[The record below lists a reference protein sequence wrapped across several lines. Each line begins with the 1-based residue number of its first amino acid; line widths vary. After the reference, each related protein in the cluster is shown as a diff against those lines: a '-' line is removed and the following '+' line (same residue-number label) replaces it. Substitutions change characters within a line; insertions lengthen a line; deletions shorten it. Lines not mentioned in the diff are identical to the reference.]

1 MPKHIAAAGLRMDM
15 AECKDEL
22 PACAAVHN
30 GGGFIHA
37 DLAQGLVHCLMYVGS
52 IASPL
57 RVDCFVHGLRQSR
70 IRHSSVQ

>member
-1 MPKHIAAAGLRMDM
+1 MPKRIAAAGLRMNM
-15 AECKDEL
+15 AEWKDKL

-30 GGGFIHA
+30 GRGLIHT
-37 DLAQGLVHCLMYVGS
+37 DLAQGVMHFLMYVES